1 MKTLEAFAS
10 IHCSQEVTQGLNNH
24 LICLSVINT
33 LIATTSV
40 VGNAVILIALRRGNS
55 LHQPSKAL
63 LRNLVTTDLCVGVVE
78 FFLVGK
84 WISILQER
92 WQICHYFY
100 LAYILGACISING
113 SLWTLTA
120 VGVDRILALSLGL
133 SYRQVVTL
141 RRVYVVTVAVWL
153 LGIGNAIL
161 AIMHPDAA
169 KVVLVLEITVCL
181 ITSFSCHITIF
192 FRLRHQQIQVHNNSP
207 HQEIQTIP
215 LNLSQYRKTVSIA
228 VLLLLTFVFCYLP
241 YLLFVQFARRE
252 IENKQSPP
260 FYFLLYST
268 ITLVFV
274 NSSLNPILFCW
285 KIKEVRHAVKDMLRC
300 RRI

>member
-1 MKTLEAFAS
+1 MA
-10 IHCSQEVTQGLNNH
+10 
-24 LICLSVINT
+24 
-33 LIATTSV
+33 
-40 VGNAVILIALRRGNS
+40 
-55 LHQPSKAL
+55 
-63 LRNLVTTDLCVGVVE
+63 
-78 FFLVGK
+78 
-84 WISILQER
+84 
-92 WQICHYFY
+92 
-100 LAYILGACISING
+100 
-113 SLWTLTA
+113 
-120 VGVDRILALSLGL
+120 
-133 SYRQVVTL
+133 
-141 RRVYVVTVAVWL
+141 VAVWL

-181 ITSFSCHITIF
+181 ITSFSCHIRIF

-215 LNLSQYRKTVSIA
+215 LNLSRYRKTVSIA